1 MLHGRSFSHGILWVQ
16 LLEECSSPLLLVQ
29 TVVLVDDVYLTLGAG
44 GAPYGVAAAS
54 CLSP

>member
-1 MLHGRSFSHGILWVQ
+1 
-16 LLEECSSPLLLVQ
+16 
-29 TVVLVDDVYLTLGAG
+29 LVDDVYLTLGAG